1 MTDRR
6 ELAREALVAT
16 SELEHVLD
24 EHPENIVRCFKIA
37 KRIGDLRQQ
46 ELRRLVRSIAEVRR
60 HLTKKQRQL
69 LELEKARF

>member
-6 ELAREALVAT
+6 KLAREALVAT
-16 SELEHVLD
+16 SELERVLD

-46 ELRRLVRSIAEVRR
+46 ELTRLVRSIAEVRR